1 MSGGGAGPVSVTG
14 RVRSDRRCGAEFP
27 LDDGE
32 PSECDGGSEVNF
44 KYLLLYNIYNIMS
57 IFLEPLLLQLGLLR
71 AGCGPLRVRGVRGLQ
86 DRRGQGAGLGGALA
100 PGQEVGGYTGT
111 GYSIYRQCGFYTCII
126 YCMQVRGGVPPP
138 RQLGPDPVRP
148 EQRELLLQQVGLLR
162 GRRRALRL
170 PGVRQL
176 QGQQINFCFYLFIAN
191 IFYLSM

>member
-1 MSGGGAGPVSVTG
+1 MFT
-14 RVRSDRRCGAEFP
+14 
-27 LDDGE
+27 
-32 PSECDGGSEVNF
+32 
-44 KYLLLYNIYNIMS
+44 IS
-57 IFLEPLLLQLGLLR
+57 IISPHLEPLLLQLGLLR
-71 AGCGPLRVRGVRGLQ
+71 AGRGPLRVRGVRGLQ

-100 PGQEVGGYTGT
+100 PGQEVGGYLDII
-111 GYSIYRQCGFYTCII
+111 SMSVCIT

-176 QGQQINFCFYLFIAN
+176 QGQQINFYLYLFIAN
-191 IFYLSM
+191 KFHI